1 MNIREAKLS
10 DTEAIARVYVDSW
23 KSTYKNIIPDSFLER
38 MTYEKRIPQWIN
50 NISRA
55 NNYVYVAETNDGE
68 IVGVA
73 DGGKR
78 ETNQFENSGD
88 LTSIYISKEYQGQ
101 GIGKKLVERL
111 FSKFKELGY
120 QRIFVEVLD
129 DNKSKFFYEK
139 MGAEFYGLTTT
150 EVQGK
155 ELSLVIYEWKDVN
168 SVLMPS

>member
-10 DTEAIARVYVDSW
+10 DAEAIARVYVDSW

-50 NISRA
+50 NISRDD
-55 NNYVYVAETNDGE
+55 NYVYVAETNDGE

-88 LTSIYISKEYQGQ
+88 LTSIYISEEYQGQ

-111 FSKFKELGY
+111 FSKLKELGY

-129 DNKSKFFYEK
+129 DNKSKLFYEK
-139 MGAEFYGLTTT
+139 LGAEFYELTTT

-155 ELSLVIYEWKDVN
+155 ELNLVIYEWKDVN
-168 SVLMPS
+168 SVLIPR

>member
-1 MNIREAKLS
+1 MNIREAKLL
-10 DTEAIARVYVDSW
+10 DAEAIARVYVDSW
-23 KSTYKNIIPDSFLER
+23 KSTYKNIIPDSYLDR

-55 NNYVYVAETNDGE
+55 DNYVYVAETDDGE
-68 IVGVA
+68 IVGFA

-78 ETNQFENSGD
+78 ETNKFKNSGD
-88 LTSIYISKEYQGQ
+88 LTSIYICKDYQGQ
-101 GIGKKLVERL
+101 GIGKKLVEKL
-111 FSKFKELGY
+111 FAKLKELSY

-139 MGAEFYGLTTT
+139 MGAEFYELTTI

-155 ELSLVIYEWKDVN
+155 ELGLAIYEWKDVN
-168 SVLMPS
+168 SVLKPS